1 VAVYVIMKLNSSC
14 IELQERLQTRGVLVD
29 LVFPII
35 AFKQRIKEAENLVNF
50 LLVYYFQDDFVS
62 FLGFYLGDIAHES
75 LKCFS
80 PWADLNVNVGVLQDA
95 FGLFELYAQSVEMND
110 NVTKMAT
117 DMLRSLNF
125 PAKLIKKPQG
135 GSNNPTSLYVLVG
148 SIRFYLLMFCLQT
161 APQLDVVSSAPL
173 VNSLEIKRMG
183 FLSTFLCSS
192 L

>member
-1 VAVYVIMKLNSSC
+1 M
-14 IELQERLQTRGVLVD
+14 
-29 LVFPII
+29 
-35 AFKQRIKEAENLVNF
+35 
-50 LLVYYFQDDFVS
+50 
-62 FLGFYLGDIAHES
+62 
-75 LKCFS
+75 KCFS
-80 PWADLNVNVGVLQDA
+80 PLADLNVNVGVLQDA

-173 VNSLEIKRMG
+173 VNSLELKKMEL
-183 FLSTFLCSS
+183 LSTFLCSS